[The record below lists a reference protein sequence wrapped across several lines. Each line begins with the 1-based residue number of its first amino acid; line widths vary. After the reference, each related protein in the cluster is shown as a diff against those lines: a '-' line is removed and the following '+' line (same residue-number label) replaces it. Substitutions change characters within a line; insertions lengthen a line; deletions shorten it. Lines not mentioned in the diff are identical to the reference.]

1 MGRLMRTG
9 GVEGEERDVWVIRR
23 EGPHASV
30 RTVDVALEELL
41 MRDRIVLVVKW
52 LESLARR

>member
-1 MGRLMRTG
+1 MRTG